1 MRFLFTLTVF
11 LSSFLLFLVE
21 PLIAKRLLPT
31 FGGSPLVWN
40 TSLLFFQT
48 ILLLG
53 YLYAHSSTRRL
64 GAKQPKLHLVV
75 LFLGLG
81 VLPIRLP
88 GALLHIYQQSLARDP
103 NSFLAQ
109 PSFMV
114 LAMLALSVG
123 LPFFALSSGA
133 PLIQKWFSQTN
144 DPNAHNPYFLYRAS
158 NVGSLIALLAY
169 PVIIEPRFSLGATSL
184 LWTVL
189 YVALGMLMVLC
200 AIAVRT
206 HASTTVEAVAAEEM
220 DSPAPSARKKLM
232 WVALAAGPS
241 AALLGLTGYLTTNV
255 APVPLLWVVP
265 LSIYLITFIVAFAEH
280 RQIPQVALRFLT
292 PIAVFLPVSF
302 FALGRFTPIQS
313 VVPLH
318 LVCFLVVALACH
330 SQLAAGRPSARHL
343 TEFYVWLS
351 VGGAVGGLFA
361 SIVAPLIF
369 TDKFEYPVSLAFC
382 ALSLGFAMS
391 QAEHRKGYGF
401 ALVVSGLAAY
411 AIGMSRM
418 VWHGDAVS
426 YKYVWIAVG
435 GAFVALTAYR
445 PMLNGFAVCSFVGA
459 VCCTQYA
466 GFRKPL
472 HIDRSFFGTHNVRA
486 MGLTGR
492 IRRLV
497 DGNTV
502 HGAQDF
508 DHPEMPLTYYS
519 KHSGVGK
526 VFGALGN
533 EARFDRVGIVG
544 LGIGT
549 ISAYGRP
556 GQKMDFYELDPAI
569 ERVAEDRQLFTYLT
583 DCKAKTHVIIGDA
596 RLRLAEA
603 ESCGYGFLVIDAFA
617 SDAIPVHLLTK
628 EAFTLYLSKMR
639 PDGLLAVHI
648 SNKYLK
654 LEPVLAALARDFQ
667 LRGWIVD
674 STKYHKTR
682 EHPEVNDSRWIILGH
697 NATDL
702 GPLALDTDLEP
713 LPEAGNAK
721 TWTDDYS
728 DIISVLKLKPDPDE

>member
-64 GAKQPKLHLVV
+64 GVAQQPKLHLAV

-88 GALLHIYQQSLARDP
+88 DFLLHVYQQNLAKDA
-103 NSFLAQ
+103 NGFLAQ

-114 LAMLALSVG
+114 LAMLCVSVG

-133 PLIQKWFSQTN
+133 PLIQRWFSQTS
-144 DPNAHNPYFLYRAS
+144 DSSAANPYFLYRAS
-158 NVGSLIALLAY
+158 NIGSLVALLAY
-169 PVIIEPRFSLGATSL
+169 PLVIEPRFSLSATSL

-189 YVALGMLMVLC
+189 YLLLSLLMVGC
-200 AIAVRT
+200 VMAMRQNPGARTIAE
-206 HASTTVEAVAAEEM
+206 VETECV
-220 DSPAPSARKKLM
+220 APSTRKKLI

-265 LSIYLITFIVAFAEH
+265 LSIYLITFILAFSEG
-280 RQIPQVALRFLT
+280 RQIPAVAFRYLI
-292 PIAVFLPVSF
+292 PIAVFLPVMY
-302 FALGRFTPIQS
+302 FALGRFTPIQG

-318 LVCFLVVALACH
+318 IICFFVVALACH
-330 SQLAAGRPSARHL
+330 SQLSAMKPGPARL

-369 TDKFEYPVSLAFC
+369 TDKFEYPVSLAFS
-382 ALSLGFAMS
+382 ALALGVAIS
-391 QAEHRKGYGF
+391 NSEQRRGLAF
-401 ALVVSGLAAY
+401 ALGISACAAY
-411 AIGMSRM
+411 AMGMARM
-418 VWHGDAVS
+418 TWHGDAVS
-426 YKYVWIAVG
+426 YKYVWLAVAGGFIALSLNKPV
-435 GAFVALTAYR
+435 
-445 PMLNGFAVCSFVGA
+445 LNGLSVCGFVVA

-466 GFRKPL
+466 GFRQPL

-508 DHPEMPLTYYS
+508 DHPDVPLTYYS
-519 KHSGVGK
+519 QKSGVGK
-526 VFGALGN
+526 VFQALGSSK
-533 EARFDRVGIVG
+533 AFDKVGIVG

-549 ISAYGRP
+549 LSAYGRP
-556 GQKMDFYELDPAI
+556 GQAMDFYELDPAI
-569 ERVAEDRQLFTYLT
+569 LKVASDRKLFTYLT
-583 DCKAKTHVIIGDA
+583 DCKAKTKVVLGDA
-596 RLRLAEA
+596 RLRLSEA
-603 ESCGYGFLVIDAFA
+603 DPCGYGFLVIDAFA

-628 EAFTLYLSKMR
+628 EAFRLYLSKMR

-648 SNKYLK
+648 SNKYLR
-654 LEPVLAALARDFQ
+654 LEPVIAGLAREYDV
-667 LRGWIVD
+667 RGWIID

-682 EHPEVNDSRWIILGH
+682 EHSEVTDSRWVILAH
-697 NATDL
+697 EIRDL
-702 GPLALDTDLEP
+702 GSLAKDKDLEV
-713 LPEAGNAK
+713 LPTTGSK
-721 TWTDDYS
+721 VWTDDYS
-728 DIISVLKLKPDPDE
+728 DILSVLKLKPDVDSD